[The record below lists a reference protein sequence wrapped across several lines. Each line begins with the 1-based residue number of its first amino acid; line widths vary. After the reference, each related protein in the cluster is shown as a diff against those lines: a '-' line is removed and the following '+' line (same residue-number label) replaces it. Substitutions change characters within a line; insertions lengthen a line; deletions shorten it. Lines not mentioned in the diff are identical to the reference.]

1 MVNAM
6 KLPSASPRRPRGTAG
21 LSARPALDQAAELG
35 ERRMRANGDKRL
47 LPFSAFR
54 VLLGSFVSKEMK
66 DQTLPRA
73 MRVSLF
79 AVCLIP
85 LAVKFFENCGFPK
98 LEELFRRIAFI
109 WKQIN

>member
-1 MVNAM
+1 
-6 KLPSASPRRPRGTAG
+6 
-21 LSARPALDQAAELG
+21 
-35 ERRMRANGDKRL
+35 MRAIGDKRL

-79 AVCLIP
+79 AVCLIRRLDVSD
-85 LAVKFFENCGFPK
+85 LAEEKFCMIN
-98 LEELFRRIAFI
+98 LEVCSDDIQNVMG
-109 WKQIN
+109 WD